1 MLAIISTCM
10 LAIISTCMLAIIG
23 FIYFVIACFVRPLD
37 IAQPVK
43 PANNTLSKLLIACT
57 NFSKISRLYKTLN

>member
-10 LAIISTCMLAIIG
+10 LAMIS
-23 FIYFVIACFVRPLD
+23 FIYFVITCFVKPLD

-43 PANNTLSKLLIACT
+43 PVNNTLS
-57 NFSKISRLYKTLN
+57 N